1 MNFHKFTND
10 YSEGAHPR
18 ILEAMINANLTQ
30 NPGYGLDSHCEK
42 ARELIIK
49 ECSGPDGV
57 RSDLAVHFLVGGT
70 QTNKT
75 VIDAALRPHQAVIA
89 ASTGHVNVHETGAIE
104 ATGHKVIAIPH
115 TDGKLTVP
123 EIEKALAAHPDEHMV
138 QPKMVYISNTT
149 ELGTQYTKKEL
160 EDLSRLCR
168 RKNLYLFL
176 DGARLGSALTSSV
189 NDLTLADLADLTD
202 VFYIGGT
209 KNGALM
215 GEALVIRNDRIKE
228 DFRYFIKQNGALLA
242 KGWLL
247 GDVFYIGGTKNG
259 ALMGEALV
267 IRNDRIKED
276 FRYFIKQNGA
286 LLAKGWLLG
295 IQFETLFTDG
305 LFYEMASHANEMAQL
320 IRQGF
325 TDRGF
330 SFLAPSLSNQLFPI
344 VDDRLAEILMSQ
356 WGGLCEKKTD
366 ENHTAVRLVT
376 SWATPK
382 DAVEELLKALD

>member
-49 ECSGPDGV
+49 ECSGPNGV
-57 RSDLAVHFLVGGT
+57 RS
-70 QTNKT
+70 
-75 VIDAALRPHQAVIA
+75 ALRPHQAVIA

-104 ATGHKVIAIPH
+104 STGHKVIAIPH

-247 GDVFYIGGTKNG
+247 G
-259 ALMGEALV
+259 
-267 IRNDRIKED
+267 
-276 FRYFIKQNGA
+276 
-286 LLAKGWLLG
+286 

-344 VDDRLAEILMSQ
+344 VDDRLAEILMGQ

-382 DAVEELLKALD
+382 SAAEELLKALD

>member
-18 ILEAMINANLTQ
+18 ILEALISANLSQ
-30 NPGYGLDSHCEK
+30 NSGYGLDSHCEK
-42 ARELIIK
+42 ARELILK
-49 ECSGPDGV
+49 ECSGSGSV

-89 ASTGHVNVHETGAIE
+89 ASTGHVNVHETGPIE

-160 EDLSRLCR
+160 EDLSHLCR
-168 RKNLYLFL
+168 RNNLYLFL
-176 DGARLGSALTSSV
+176 DGARLGSALTSSA
-189 NDLTLADLADLTD
+189 NDVTLADLAELTD

-209 KNGALM
+209 KNGALL
-215 GEALVIRNDRIKE
+215 GEALVI
-228 DFRYFIKQNGALLA
+228 
-242 KGWLL
+242 
-247 GDVFYIGGTKNG
+247 KN
-259 ALMGEALV
+259 EH
-267 IRNDRIKED
+267 IKED

-305 LFYEMASHANEMAQL
+305 LFYEMASHANEMAQML
-320 IRQGF
+320 RQGF
-325 TDRGF
+325 AERGI
-330 SFLAPSLSNQLFPI
+330 SFLAPSVSNQLFPI
-344 VDDRLAEILMSQ
+344 VDDELADILTKQ
-356 WGGLCEKKTD
+356 WGGLCEKKID

-382 DAVEELLKALD
+382 EAVENLLSALKHISK

>member
-1 MNFHKFTND
+1 
-10 YSEGAHPR
+10 
-18 ILEAMINANLTQ
+18 
-30 NPGYGLDSHCEK
+30 
-42 ARELIIK
+42 
-49 ECSGPDGV
+49 
-57 RSDLAVHFLVGGT
+57 
-70 QTNKT
+70 
-75 VIDAALRPHQAVIA
+75 
-89 ASTGHVNVHETGAIE
+89 
-104 ATGHKVIAIPH
+104 
-115 TDGKLTVP
+115 
-123 EIEKALAAHPDEHMV
+123 MV

-189 NDLTLADLADLTD
+189 NDLTLADLADLT
-202 VFYIGGT
+202 
-209 KNGALM
+209 
-215 GEALVIRNDRIKE
+215 
-228 DFRYFIKQNGALLA
+228 
-242 KGWLL
+242 
-247 GDVFYIGGTKNG
+247 DVFYIGGTKNG

-382 DAVEELLKALD
+382 DAAEELLKALD

>member
-49 ECSGPDGV
+49 ECSGPNGV

-168 RKNLYLFL
+168 RKAF
-176 DGARLGSALTSSV
+176 RLHRRNTV
-189 NDLTLADLADLTD
+189 Q
-202 VFYIGGT
+202 
-209 KNGALM
+209 
-215 GEALVIRNDRIKE
+215 IR
-228 DFRYFIKQNGALLA
+228 
-242 KGWLL
+242 
-247 GDVFYIGGTKNG
+247 
-259 ALMGEALV
+259 
-267 IRNDRIKED
+267 
-276 FRYFIKQNGA
+276 
-286 LLAKGWLLG
+286 
-295 IQFETLFTDG
+295 
-305 LFYEMASHANEMAQL
+305 
-320 IRQGF
+320 
-325 TDRGF
+325 
-330 SFLAPSLSNQLFPI
+330 
-344 VDDRLAEILMSQ
+344 
-356 WGGLCEKKTD
+356 
-366 ENHTAVRLVT
+366 
-376 SWATPK
+376 
-382 DAVEELLKALD
+382 

>member
-18 ILEAMINANLTQ
+18 ILEALISANLSQ
-30 NPGYGLDSHCEK
+30 NSGYGLDSHCEK
-42 ARELIIK
+42 ARELILK
-49 ECSGPDGV
+49 ECSGSGSV

-160 EDLSRLCR
+160 EDLSHLCR
-168 RKNLYLFL
+168 RNNLYLFL
-176 DGARLGSALTSSV
+176 DGARLGSALTSSA
-189 NDLTLADLADLTD
+189 NDVTLADLAELTD

-209 KNGALM
+209 KNGVLL
-215 GEALVIRNDRIKE
+215 GEALVI
-228 DFRYFIKQNGALLA
+228 
-242 KGWLL
+242 
-247 GDVFYIGGTKNG
+247 KN
-259 ALMGEALV
+259 EH
-267 IRNDRIKED
+267 IKED

-305 LFYEMASHANEMAQL
+305 LFYEMASHANEMAQML
-320 IRQGF
+320 LQGF
-325 TDRGF
+325 AERGI
-330 SFLAPSLSNQLFPI
+330 SFLAPSVSNQLFPI
-344 VDDRLAEILMSQ
+344 VDDELADILIKQ
-356 WGGLCEKKTD
+356 WGGLCEKKID

-382 DAVEELLKALD
+382 EAVENLLSALKHISK

>member
-247 GDVFYIGGTKNG
+247 G
-259 ALMGEALV
+259 
-267 IRNDRIKED
+267 
-276 FRYFIKQNGA
+276 
-286 LLAKGWLLG
+286 

-382 DAVEELLKALD
+382 DAAEKLLKALD

>member
-18 ILEAMINANLTQ
+18 ILEALISANLSQ
-30 NPGYGLDSHCEK
+30 NSGYGLDSHCEK
-42 ARELIIK
+42 ARELILK
-49 ECSGPDGV
+49 ECSGSGSV

-123 EIEKALAAHPDEHMV
+123 EIEKALASHPDEHMV

-160 EDLSRLCR
+160 EDLSHLCR
-168 RKNLYLFL
+168 RNNLYLFL
-176 DGARLGSALTSSV
+176 DGARLGSALTSSA
-189 NDLTLADLADLTD
+189 NDVTLADLAELTD

-209 KNGALM
+209 KNGALL
-215 GEALVIRNDRIKE
+215 GEALVI
-228 DFRYFIKQNGALLA
+228 
-242 KGWLL
+242 
-247 GDVFYIGGTKNG
+247 KN
-259 ALMGEALV
+259 EH
-267 IRNDRIKED
+267 IKED

-305 LFYEMASHANEMAQL
+305 LFYEMASHANEMAQML
-320 IRQGF
+320 RQGF
-325 TDRGF
+325 AERGI
-330 SFLAPSLSNQLFPI
+330 SFLAPSVSNQLFPI
-344 VDDRLAEILMSQ
+344 VDDELADSLIKQ
-356 WGGLCEKKTD
+356 WGGLCEKKID

-382 DAVEELLKALD
+382 EAVENLLSALKHISK

>member
-18 ILEAMINANLTQ
+18 ILEAMIRANLSQ
-30 NPGYGLDSHCEK
+30 NPGYSLDSHCEN
-42 ARELIIK
+42 ARELILK
-49 ECSGPDGV
+49 ECSGSGSI
-57 RSDLAVHFLVGGT
+57 RSDLDVHFLVGGT

-104 ATGHKVIAIPH
+104 STGHKVIPISH

-123 EIEKALAAHPDEHMV
+123 EIEKALSAHSDEHMV

-160 EDLSRLCR
+160 EDISRLCR

-176 DGARLGSALTSSV
+176 DGARLGSALTSSA
-189 NDLTLADLADLTD
+189 NDITLADLADLTD

-209 KNGALM
+209 KNGALL
-215 GEALVIRNDRIKE
+215 GEALIIKNE
-228 DFRYFIKQNGALLA
+228 HIKNDFRYL
-242 KGWLL
+242 
-247 GDVFYIGGTKNG
+247 
-259 ALMGEALV
+259 
-267 IRNDRIKED
+267 
-276 FRYFIKQNGA
+276 IKQNGA

-305 LFYEMASHANEMAQL
+305 LFYEIASHANEMAQL
-320 IRQGF
+320 LRQGF
-325 TDRGF
+325 AEQGIG
-330 SFLAPSLSNQLFPI
+330 FLAPSVSNQLFPI
-344 VDDRLAEILMSQ
+344 VDDRMAEILMEK
-356 WGGLCEKKTD
+356 WGCLCEKKVD
-366 ENHTAVRLVT
+366 ESHTAVRLVT

-382 DAVEELLKALD
+382 EAVENLLSALKHISK

>member
-18 ILEAMINANLTQ
+18 ILEALISANLSQ
-30 NPGYGLDSHCEK
+30 NSGYGLDSHCEK
-42 ARELIIK
+42 ARELILK
-49 ECSGPDGV
+49 ECSGSGSV

-160 EDLSRLCR
+160 EDLSHLCR
-168 RKNLYLFL
+168 RNNLYLFL
-176 DGARLGSALTSSV
+176 DGARLGSALTSSA
-189 NDLTLADLADLTD
+189 NDVTLADLAELTD

-209 KNGALM
+209 KNGALL
-215 GEALVIRNDRIKE
+215 GEALVI
-228 DFRYFIKQNGALLA
+228 
-242 KGWLL
+242 
-247 GDVFYIGGTKNG
+247 KN
-259 ALMGEALV
+259 EH
-267 IRNDRIKED
+267 IKED

-305 LFYEMASHANEMAQL
+305 LFYEMASHANEMAQML
-320 IRQGF
+320 LQGF
-325 TDRGF
+325 AERGI
-330 SFLAPSLSNQLFPI
+330 SFLAPSVSNQLFPI
-344 VDDRLAEILMSQ
+344 VDDELADILIKQ
-356 WGGLCEKKTD
+356 WGGLCEKKID

-382 DAVEELLKALD
+382 EAVENLLSALKHISK

>member
-1 MNFHKFTND
+1 
-10 YSEGAHPR
+10 
-18 ILEAMINANLTQ
+18 MI
-30 NPGYGLDSHCEK
+30 DS
-42 ARELIIK
+42 
-49 ECSGPDGV
+49 
-57 RSDLAVHFLVGGT
+57 
-70 QTNKT
+70 
-75 VIDAALRPHQAVIA
+75 ALRPHQAVIA

-247 GDVFYIGGTKNG
+247 G
-259 ALMGEALV
+259 
-267 IRNDRIKED
+267 
-276 FRYFIKQNGA
+276 
-286 LLAKGWLLG
+286 

-382 DAVEELLKALD
+382 DAAEELLKALD